1 VICLFDAGF
10 LHILFDEKA
19 RVPRDPKGKPII
31 DRAQDRIDF
40 LVQTIGER
48 RDNKIILPT
57 PALTEF
63 MLLAEDRYADY
74 LTIIR
79 RRSIFEISGFDDPE
93 SVELVEH
100 WRKFGDHRKKL
111 RMGTPETWAKMK
123 YDRQI
128 AAIAVTRRVDRIY
141 STDSDLK
148 KYADE
153 LQIKYVGL
161 TNLPL
166 PPTSQVPL
174 PFDEESEQ
182 TDHPSSTVETGDQA
196 QAGAGNDSTED
207 KSNQPDQA
215 DAKKEQK

>member
-1 VICLFDAGF
+1 MICLFDAGF

-19 RVPRDPKGKPII
+19 RVPRDPKGKPIV

-48 RDNKIILPT
+48 KDNKIILPT
-57 PALTEF
+57 PALSEF
-63 MLLAEDRYADY
+63 LLLAEDRYADY

-79 RRSIFEISGFDDPE
+79 RRSIFEIAGFDDPE
-93 SVELVEH
+93 CVELVEH

-111 RMGTPETWAKMK
+111 RPGTSETWAKIK

-161 TNLPL
+161 PDLPL

-174 PFDEESEQ
+174 PFEEDSEQ
-182 TDHPSSTVETGDQA
+182 SDHPSNTVGAGDQDKT
-196 QAGAGNDSTED
+196 GAGND
-207 KSNQPDQA
+207 QPDQT
-215 DAKKEQK
+215 DGKKEQK